1 MEAIIDF
8 IARLHSLVVH
18 LPVAILPI
26 AALLTIRNKIEKS
39 DTYESFLLP
48 IWLLAAFS
56 ASAACITG
64 LLTTQP
70 VGLHKWMGLMCAFGA
85 IGYSLALLKGK
96 QNFKGV
102 NFFVGFLMVLTL
114 VTMYFG
120 ATITYGERFLVK
132 KNTAITNT
140 FEKEITTFA
149 ANDVPTEFI
158 EPANMQTL
166 ESLRKMGFLLLPVG
180 GKSNYLSVNTI
191 NVTNFTDEKAKLLV
205 PLSNHIVWLKLGD
218 TPITDSTLALVG
230 QMKNLSRLHLERTKI
245 SDLGLQYLLNLPR
258 LYLLNLTG
266 TEVSNDGVQQ
276 LSALQ
281 QLKFLYLFKTKVKT
295 SDWTTFKANFPN
307 TALDTGGYV
316 VPTLNS
322 DTVMLK
328 DPKAKK

>member
-18 LPVAILPI
+18 LPAAILPI
-26 AALLTIRNKIEKS
+26 AALLTLLNKHR
-39 DTYESFLLP
+39 YESLLLH

-56 ASAACITG
+56 ASAACFTG
-64 LLTTQP
+64 LMIKQP
-70 VGLHKWMGLMCAFGA
+70 VGLHKWMGLLCASGSICYA
-85 IGYSLALLKGK
+85 IALLKGK
-96 QNFKGV
+96 HNLKGV
-102 NFFVGFLMVLTL
+102 KFFSGFLLVLSL

-132 KNTAITNT
+132 KSAAITNT

-149 ANDVPTEFI
+149 ANDVPLESL
-158 EPANMQTL
+158 EPANAQTL
-166 ESLRKMGFLLLPVG
+166 ETLRKMGFLLLPIG
-180 GKSNYLSVNTI
+180 NKSNYLSVNTI
-191 NVTNFTDEKAKLLV
+191 NVINFSDEKAKLLV
-205 PLSNHIVWLKLGD
+205 PLNNHIVWLKLGD
-218 TPITDSTLALVG
+218 TPITDSTLVLVG

-245 SDLGLQYLLNLPR
+245 TDLGLQYLLNLPR

-266 TEVSNDGVQQ
+266 TEVSNVGVQK

-281 QLKFLYLFKTKVKT
+281 QLRHLYLFKTKLNT
-295 SDWTTFKANFPN
+295 NNWSTFKAHFPN

-316 VPTLNS
+316 VPTWNS

-328 DPKAKK
+328 DPNAKK